1 MLVREAA
8 EARSEK
14 RSADN
19 TSPCGTAVQLPS
31 AQDSDL
37 SRQLSAHRLESF
49 ANSLVFRTPAL
60 ELRARAWAEAR
71 SAIRQ
76 FHRGKAYRHRRT
88 EATYSMCQGSSKG
101 ASLMSKE
108 FALDQR
114 GGNGRAVD
122 CYKPLVAAGACIMNG
137 SCDYF
142 LPCTRFTSK
151 EDGTIHGCH
160 GPQLFN
166 NV

>member
-1 MLVREAA
+1 MEYRLLVREAA

-49 ANSLVFRTPAL
+49 ANSRVFRAPAL
-60 ELRARAWAEAR
+60 ESRARAWAEAR

-76 FHRGKAYRHRRT
+76 FHRGKASPHRRI
-88 EATYSMCQGSSKG
+88 ESGQFYVPG
-101 ASLMSKE
+101 L
-108 FALDQR
+108 
-114 GGNGRAVD
+114 
-122 CYKPLVAAGACIMNG
+122 
-137 SCDYF
+137 
-142 LPCTRFTSK
+142 
-151 EDGTIHGCH
+151 
-160 GPQLFN
+160 
-166 NV
+166 